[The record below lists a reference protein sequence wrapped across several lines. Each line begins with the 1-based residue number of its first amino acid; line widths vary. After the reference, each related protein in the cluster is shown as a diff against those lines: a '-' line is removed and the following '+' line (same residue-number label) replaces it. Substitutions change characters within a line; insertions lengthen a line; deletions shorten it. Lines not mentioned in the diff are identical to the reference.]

1 MALFFDEPEINETA
15 YLLDEYLNTVSE
27 QCNYYLI
34 ESKSN
39 IKIKLK
45 KEDFSNPE
53 KLQEALKQIEADE
66 TISALKKQKAV
77 MFIIK
82 GISTSLAVGAVV
94 GLFTMSVIALLGGIL
109 VSAIGLLVS
118 LVFIIA
124 DTFSKSEVEKS
135 LDNVKKVGKD
145 IDKSISKLERKISK
159 EKNND
164 NKAILKEQ
172 LKELYKAKAKLNEE
186 EKRIKY
192 ELHK

>member
-1 MALFFDEPEINETA
+1 MALFFDKPEINETA

-145 IDKSISKLERKISK
+145 IDKSISKLERKMSK
-159 EKNND
+159 EKNDD

>member
-1 MALFFDEPEINETA
+1 MALFFDQPEINETA

-82 GISTSLAVGAVV
+82 GITTSLAVGAVV

-145 IDKSISKLERKISK
+145 IDKSISKLERKMSK
-159 EKNND
+159 EKNDD

>member
-39 IKIKLK
+39 IEIKLK

-124 DTFSKSEVEKS
+124 DTFSKSEAEKS

-145 IDKSISKLERKISK
+145 IDKSISKLERKMSK
-159 EKNND
+159 EKNDD

>member
-1 MALFFDEPEINETA
+1 MALFFDQPEINETA

-145 IDKSISKLERKISK
+145 IDKSISKLERKMSK

-164 NKAILKEQ
+164 NKAILNEQ

>member
-1 MALFFDEPEINETA
+1 MALFFDQPEINETA

-124 DTFSKSEVEKS
+124 DTFSKSEAEKS

-145 IDKSISKLERKISK
+145 IDKSISKLERKMSK
-159 EKNND
+159 EKNDD

>member
-1 MALFFDEPEINETA
+1 MALFFDQPEINETA

-53 KLQEALKQIEADE
+53 KLQETLKQIEADE

-145 IDKSISKLERKISK
+145 IDKSISKLERKMSK
-159 EKNND
+159 EKNDD

>member
-15 YLLDEYLNTVSE
+15 YLLDQYLNTISE

-124 DTFSKSEVEKS
+124 DTFSKSAVEKS
-135 LDNVKKVGKD
+135 LDNVKRVGKD
-145 IDKSISKLERKISK
+145 IDKSISELERKMSK
-159 EKNND
+159 EKNDD
-164 NKAILKEQ
+164 NKDILKEQ

>member
-1 MALFFDEPEINETA
+1 MALFFDQPEINETA

-94 GLFTMSVIALLGGIL
+94 GLFTMSVIALLGRIL

-145 IDKSISKLERKISK
+145 IDKSISKLERKMSK
-159 EKNND
+159 EKNDD

>member
-124 DTFSKSEVEKS
+124 DTFSKSEAEKS

-145 IDKSISKLERKISK
+145 IDKSISKLERKMSK
-159 EKNND
+159 EKNDD

>member
-1 MALFFDEPEINETA
+1 MALFFDQPEINETA

-145 IDKSISKLERKISK
+145 IDKSISKLERKMSK
-159 EKNND
+159 EKNDD

>member
-145 IDKSISKLERKISK
+145 IDKSISKLERKMSK
-159 EKNND
+159 EKNDD

>member
-145 IDKSISKLERKISK
+145 IDKSISKLERKMSK
-159 EKNND
+159 EKNDD
-164 NKAILKEQ
+164 NKAILNEQ

>member
-53 KLQEALKQIEADE
+53 KLQEALKQIESDE

-145 IDKSISKLERKISK
+145 IDKSISKLERKMSK
-159 EKNND
+159 EKNDD

>member
-1 MALFFDEPEINETA
+1 MALFFDKPEINETA
-15 YLLDEYLNTVSE
+15 YLLDEYLNTISE

-145 IDKSISKLERKISK
+145 IDKSISKLERKMSK
-159 EKNND
+159 EKNDD

>member
-186 EKRIKY
+186 EKRINY
-192 ELHK
+192 EVHK

>member
-1 MALFFDEPEINETA
+1 MALFFDQPEINETA

-145 IDKSISKLERKISK
+145 IDKSISKLERKMSK
-159 EKNND
+159 EKNDD
-164 NKAILKEQ
+164 NKAILNEQ

>member
-1 MALFFDEPEINETA
+1 MALFFDQPEINETA